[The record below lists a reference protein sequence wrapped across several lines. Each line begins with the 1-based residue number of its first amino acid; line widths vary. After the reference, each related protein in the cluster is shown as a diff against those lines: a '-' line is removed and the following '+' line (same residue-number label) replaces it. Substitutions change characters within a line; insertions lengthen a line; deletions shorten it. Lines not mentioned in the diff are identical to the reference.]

1 MRSAISLDATVKASR
16 EQVSCN
22 LVDEVIVLSLRNG
35 GYFGLNPV
43 AATVWEMIQETR
55 PVVEVRDKLLQE
67 YVVEADECT
76 RELLALLQRLA
87 EWELVEV
94 GNSSGQES
102 L

>member
-1 MRSAISLDATVKASR
+1 MPSAISLDATVRASR

-35 GYFGLNPV
+35 SYFGLNPV
-43 AATVWEMIQETR
+43 AASVWEMIQETC
-55 PVVEVRDKLLQE
+55 PVVEVRDKLLQA

-87 EWELVEV
+87 EWELVEI
-94 GNSSGQES
+94 GNSSRQES